1 MEHVVQ
7 QVTRSIVER
16 LRRRTY
22 EEYKRY
28 RCPME
33 LSISKS
39 IKHKK
44 IYLGLEVWNAARHL
58 ETFLNFTKTGW
69 IIRSRQAYPV
79 RPGCCSSPASHLC
92 TDVSVLSPGTRIP
105 LERSLQLHPWT
116 SSAAEMTNPNINGE
130 VNLLDRQ
137 GKDGKG
143 HCRKRY
149 THSAKTGVGC
159 L

>member
-1 MEHVVQ
+1 MYKAYTIFPDIGQKSPE
-7 QVTRSIVER
+7 TLER
-16 LRRRTY
+16 Q
-22 EEYKRY
+22 
-28 RCPME
+28 
-33 LSISKS
+33 SKNS
-39 IKHKK
+39 QGRNQGF
-44 IYLGLEVWNAARHL
+44 LGWNS
-58 ETFLNFTKTGW
+58 E
-69 IIRSRQAYPV
+69 AYPV

-92 TDVSVLSPGTRIP
+92 TDVSVLSLGTPIP
-105 LERSLQLHPWT
+105 LERSLQLHPWI